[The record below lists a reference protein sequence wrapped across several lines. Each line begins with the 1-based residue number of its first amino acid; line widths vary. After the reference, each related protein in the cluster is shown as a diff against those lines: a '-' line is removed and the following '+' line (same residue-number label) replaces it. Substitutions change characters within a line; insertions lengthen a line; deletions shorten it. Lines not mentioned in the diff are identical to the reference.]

1 MGCTTH
7 TQQSNFIFFKI
18 IVEEKN
24 ILKLVKCVTHKLTTI
39 FQMKNSKD
47 ATSFIMSIYKMV
59 LIFRLDFYVAHKYL

>member
-1 MGCTTH
+1 MGCTAH
-7 TQQSNFIFFKI
+7 TQQFNFFFKI

-24 ILKLVKCVTHKLTTI
+24 ILKLVKRLTHKLTTI

-47 ATSFIMSIYKMV
+47 ATSFIISIYKMI